1 MSLCPS
7 CQATLPSSGICG
19 RCVLSRLDEMD
30 RQPVRRLGE
39 SENTVRSAI
48 YRMRRRFARLMREQ
62 IAVTLA
68 PGEDVEE
75 EVRYLARVLA

>member
-1 MSLCPS
+1 MAMHNP
-7 CQATLPSSGICG
+7 PHPGEFISGVYLVPNNLSG
-19 RCVLSRLDEMD
+19 RELAAK
-30 RQPVRRLGE
+30 LGE
-39 SENTVRSAI
+39 SETAVRSAI

-62 IAVTLA
+62 IAATLA